1 MRRRRAAAAVV
12 VALLGAACWSEGA
25 DLTDSGK
32 GKPSVTVDFPETV
45 PDGSTRTATLEV
57 RNPGPGDMDSLFVS
71 FSLVGVGGTE
81 AVPAPLV
88 AAGAG
93 RRSPSIVAVDPR
105 PASVASGG
113 TIYRFGG
120 LPEGESATLRFR
132 RRAPREP
139 GVAANSVTA
148 YAGEE
153 PDRARGVLLETRV
166 EG

>member
-1 MRRRRAAAAVV
+1 MRRRVAAVALAA
-12 VALLGAACWSEGA
+12 ALLGAACFSESA

-32 GKPSVTVDFPETV
+32 GKPSVAVDFPPTV
-45 PDGSTRTATLEV
+45 APGSTHTATLEI

-88 AAGAG
+88 AVGRR
-93 RRSPSIVAVDPR
+93 RRSPSIVSVDPR
-105 PASVASGG
+105 PAEVAAGG
-113 TIYRFGG
+113 AVYRFGG
-120 LPEGESATLRFR
+120 LGEGESATLVFR
-132 RRAPREP
+132 IKAPDEP

-166 EG
+166 QR